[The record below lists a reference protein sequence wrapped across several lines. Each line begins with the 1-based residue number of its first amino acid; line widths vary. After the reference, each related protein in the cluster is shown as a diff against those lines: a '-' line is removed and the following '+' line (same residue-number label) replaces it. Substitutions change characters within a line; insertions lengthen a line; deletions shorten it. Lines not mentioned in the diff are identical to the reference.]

1 MSDIVHQSQPRAGV
15 SATPDVARMR
25 WRKALTDLRSRLD
38 RGGDADDLH
47 IVALLFAVFISDLA
61 LLIALFSL

>member
-15 SATPDVARMR
+15 SATPSIARMR
-25 WRKALTDLRSRLD
+25 WRKALADLRSRLD